1 MEPCKYLTLFF
12 HLIVF
17 QGLKTFKLIIHIIY
31 RQVYQ
36 LLLNTFEPDRVIAIH
51 RGHGVNPIVQ
61 WPPNSPVCN
70 SLGLS
75 NDVLFFPLLTMSIK
89 KLPYI
94 THSFSGYY
102 FFVNPY
108 VKSM

>member
-12 HLIVF
+12 FNFSAHLIVY

-36 LLLNTFEPDRVIAIH
+36 LLLNTFGPDRVIAIH

-70 SLGLS
+70 ILGLS
-75 NDVLFFPLLTMSIK
+75 NDVVFFPLLTMLDKLSIK
-89 KLPYI
+89 ILSYSKTTI
-94 THSFSGYY
+94 
-102 FFVNPY
+102 
-108 VKSM
+108 

>member
-12 HLIVF
+12 FAHLIVY

-36 LLLNTFEPDRVIAIH
+36 LLLQTFGPDRVIAIH

-70 SLGLS
+70 ILGLQ
-75 NDVLFFPLLTMSIK
+75 MM
-89 KLPYI
+89 
-94 THSFSGYY
+94 YY
-102 FFVNPY
+102 FFLYSQCQSRNYPT
-108 VKSM
+108 